1 MANKVKNAED
11 GKAINEF
18 CSQIE
23 LPIETVIPFDLMIA
37 DADKNG
43 AFNLDDV
50 HNSPA
55 IEAIRKLANKF
66 AVQELF
72 NQ

>member
-11 GKAINEF
+11 EKAINEF
-18 CSQIE
+18 CRQID
-23 LPIETVIPFDLMIA
+23 LPVETVIPFDPVLA

-43 AFNLDDV
+43 AFNLDDI

-55 IEAIRKLANKF
+55 IDTIRNLANKL
-66 AVQELF
+66 AVEEKV
-72 NQ
+72 